1 MADHSDYEP
10 HKPNYPYKKL
20 DDLRNWQQTDSHRVV
35 RGIFLDFLKWLK
47 AGNNHLDVSENFLH
61 SVAASLTQAQIAHY
75 EANTNTKTRMPLHN
89 DPAIGDEQ

>member
-1 MADHSDYEP
+1 M
-10 HKPNYPYKKL
+10 KL
-20 DDLRNWQQTDSHRVV
+20 DDLRNWQHTDSHRVV
-35 RGIFLDFLKWLK
+35 RGIFLDFLKWLR
-47 AGNNHLDVSENFLH
+47 AGNNHLDVSENFIH